1 MKKIALL
8 LFAAAAFISVQAQT
22 ADDVINKYIEAM
34 GGKEK
39 LATLKTVKMTGGMS
53 AQGMDIPMV
62 LTKSHMVGIRLDIEL
77 MGQSYF
83 QIANATKGQVYMPGM
98 SEAQDMEEDMYKSFS
113 SQMDVHGGLVNYK
126 EKGSTVELVGT
137 EKVDGAEAY
146 NIKLTNKGGKVINYY
161 IDKTTNR
168 IVKSASE
175 MNGEKVETSFSDYK
189 QTPEGYWFPYTITN
203 VRGPITF
210 TKIEANVPVDEKIFS
225 N

>member
-189 QTPEGYWFPYTITN
+189 QTPEGYWFP
-203 VRGPITF
+203 
-210 TKIEANVPVDEKIFS
+210 
-225 N
+225 